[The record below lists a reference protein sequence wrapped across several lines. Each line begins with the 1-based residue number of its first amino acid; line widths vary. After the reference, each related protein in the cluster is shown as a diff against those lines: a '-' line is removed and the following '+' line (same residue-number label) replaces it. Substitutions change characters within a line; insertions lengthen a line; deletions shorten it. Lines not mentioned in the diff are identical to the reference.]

1 MLSNT
6 NMLKSAP
13 VKFFTV
19 IMLVIIALSGC
30 DSIKKEKFD
39 RRKWDDGDGITFPK
53 RDGMLDDLLA
63 TQKLKGLTYKQAL
76 YLLRYP
82 QRTGLTDK
90 SFEYEII
97 RKMDG
102 IDTIYAKS
110 LVLYLNQDSIVIDYK
125 VIEKDNKEKLKLKF
139 EEQNKKKK

>member
-1 MLSNT
+1 
-6 NMLKSAP
+6 MLKNTF

-19 IMLVIIALSGC
+19 MMLAIVILSGC

-39 RRKWDDGDGITFPK
+39 RRKWDDGDGLSFPK
-53 RDGMLDDLLA
+53 RAGMLDDLLA

-82 QRTGLTDK
+82 QRNSLTDK
-90 SFEYEII
+90 SFEYEIV

-102 IDTIYAKS
+102 IDTVYAKS
-110 LVLYLNQDSIVIDYK
+110 LVLYLNQDSIVSDYK

>member
-6 NMLKSAP
+6 NMLKSAF

-19 IMLVIIALSGC
+19 IMLVVITLSGC

-39 RRKWDDGDGITFPK
+39 RRKWDDGDGINFPK
-53 RDGMLDDLLA
+53 RAGMLDDLLA

-82 QRTGLTDK
+82 QRTGLIDK
-90 SFEYEII
+90 SLEYEII

-102 IDTIYAKS
+102 IDTVYAKS
-110 LVLYLNQDSIVIDYK
+110 LVLYLNQDSIVSDYK

-139 EEQNKKKK
+139 EEQNKKK

>member
-6 NMLKSAP
+6 NMLKSAF
-13 VKFFTV
+13 VKIFTV
-19 IMLVIIALSGC
+19 MMLVIITLSGC
-30 DSIKKEKFD
+30 EVKKEKFD

-53 RDGMLDDLLA
+53 RAGMLDDLLA

-82 QRTGLTDK
+82 QRNSLTDK

-110 LVLYLNQDSIVIDYK
+110 LVLYLNQDSIVSDYK